1 MKLLFV
7 APSLPYPPLTGNALI
22 AFNHIK
28 HLSRCHTV
36 DVISLGDRKNQ
47 TKPGDLARWCNNI
60 ELVEPLPFWRAVLH
74 KGSHLIRDPHPDI
87 ALVSSRKMVE
97 VVDRR
102 LANTTYD
109 VVLFH
114 LEYAAQFRPD
124 WYHGP
129 TVWSLEDPWVVKI
142 QRMLPMYSWY
152 LRPLYRR
159 WSERLKS
166 YDRKEAPRFS
176 RVIFVNKEDADEYK
190 RIAHE
195 ACTDWV
201 PHGIDDEIY
210 SPSTEIPRRDGM
222 IVITGNMYHLPNVDA
237 VDFFCREIFPRV
249 YQRMPSA
256 NLWLVGSRPVD
267 RVRRWTKN
275 PRIKVT
281 GFVPDIRPYLQE
293 ATVSVCPVRLKIG
306 TQTKILEALACATP
320 VVTTSAGNHG
330 ICASSGNH
338 LYVADDPEEFADRV
352 VELLKGERWKEL
364 SENGRRFVQENFTW
378 SRSGLKLEQIF
389 EQLAATSTRQCVTS
403 ESHSN
408 QTHCGNDRP

>member
-22 AFNHIK
+22 TFNHIK
-28 HLSRCHTV
+28 HLSLRHTV
-36 DVISLGDRKNQ
+36 DVISLRDRKNQ
-47 TKPGDLARWCNNI
+47 TDPGGLAQWCNSI

-74 KGSHLIRDPHPDI
+74 KGSRLIRDPHPDI

-124 WYHGP
+124 WYRGP
-129 TVWSLEDPWVVKI
+129 TVWSLEDPWGVKI
-142 QRMLPMYSWY
+142 RRMLPMYSWY

-166 YDRKEAPRFS
+166 YDRKQAPRFS
-176 RVIFVNKEDADEYK
+176 RVIFVNKDDANEYK

-201 PHGIDDEIY
+201 PHGIDDETY
-210 SPSTEIPRRDGM
+210 SPSKEIARRDGM

-237 VDFFCREIFPRV
+237 VEFFSREIFPRV
-249 YQRMPSA
+249 CQKMPSA

-267 RVRRWTKN
+267 RVSGWA
-275 PRIKVT
+275 RIHV
-281 GFVPDIRPYLQE
+281 
-293 ATVSVCPVRLKIG
+293 
-306 TQTKILEALACATP
+306 
-320 VVTTSAGNHG
+320 
-330 ICASSGNH
+330 
-338 LYVADDPEEFADRV
+338 
-352 VELLKGERWKEL
+352 
-364 SENGRRFVQENFTW
+364 
-378 SRSGLKLEQIF
+378 SRSPALCQIF
-389 EQLAATSTRQCVTS
+389 ALTFKR
-403 ESHSN
+403 
-408 QTHCGNDRP
+408 RP